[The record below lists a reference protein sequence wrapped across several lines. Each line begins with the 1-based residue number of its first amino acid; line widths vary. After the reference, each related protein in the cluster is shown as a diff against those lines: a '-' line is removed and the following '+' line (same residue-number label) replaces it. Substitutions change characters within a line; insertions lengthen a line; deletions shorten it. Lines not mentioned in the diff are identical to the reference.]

1 VDGGRHGVALSET
14 FDLLDITLPEIA
26 SGEAHH
32 FDSIEIVIG
41 DCVSGDSEA
50 VEHDRPEPK
59 LADAPFFVEFDEPAL
74 LDPERN
80 GLIWELPAASL
91 RTIRLSSP
99 AASLVFHLLPLL
111 GLIIWPLMMIEPP
124 APIPVHLVFEE
135 PPPPPPSQPQQQPKP
150 TQLEPPPR
158 GPLSSVDQGTIKQLD
173 LGRSADPVPL
183 PSAGETQ
190 QNPTETQTA
199 AAAAPPLPQPKPT
212 PPREDQATVHPPK
225 PSGAPVARHDET
237 PHDAPHSA
245 RYAGTPTTRDEY
257 LAYLVTLTRQHMDLL
272 PLSVVGDRRGE
283 TVISVVVYD
292 NGTIGPIGV
301 IRGSGYS
308 DIDHRI
314 EQMVAAV
321 HKFPPLPQWYQ
332 GNAVQ
337 LELTLKFP
345 EALERTP

>member
-1 VDGGRHGVALSET
+1 MALSET

-26 SGEAHH
+26 PGDPDR
-32 FDSIEIVIG
+32 FDSVEIVIG
-41 DCVSGDSEA
+41 DGVAGDSGA
-50 VEHDRPEPK
+50 VEDDRPEPT

-91 RTIRLSSP
+91 RAIRLSSP
-99 AASLVFHLLPLL
+99 AASLAFHLLPLL

-124 APIPVHLVFEE
+124 PPIPVQLVFEE
-135 PPPPPPSQPQQQPKP
+135 PPPPPQPQPQPKP
-150 TQLEPPPR
+150 TQLERPPR
-158 GPLSSVDQGTIKQLD
+158 GPLSSVDQGAVKQFD
-173 LGRSADPVPL
+173 LGRSADPVPP

-190 QNPTETQTA
+190 QNPTETETA

-212 PPREDQATVHPPK
+212 PPREDQATIHPPR
-225 PSGAPVARHDET
+225 PSGAPVTRREET

-245 RYAGTPTTRDEY
+245 RYAGSPTTRDEY

-272 PLSVVGDRRGE
+272 PLSVIGDRRGE

-301 IRGSGYS
+301 LRGSGYS

-345 EALERTP
+345 EALERTQ